1 MKQDERCAFCTF
13 LIDSDRY
20 LPGILTFAY
29 TLRKQR
35 VASDLICIVTD
46 EVPAECIRPI
56 LKLYDLVFRVEQT
69 RTENRNK
76 AKRRDRE
83 KLFARFAVLDIME
96 RQGLRY
102 EKIIICDSD
111 LLPLRNFAELC
122 HYPAPSGILNE
133 RKENVIG
140 LTAEGEWIWYD
151 VYRRI
156 PPKTSIPKEITDRV
170 KTDSGNLGVNSVI
183 YVFDRDTIP
192 YGEIE
197 ADMNREE
204 MRALISAFPWPD
216 MQYMTYKLSGK
227 WHNLDIRYASFNSF
241 PSLHAVFGTHYA
253 GLKPWDIHNR
263 SYLHYCAH
271 DDYKLWICVYLNMMR
286 EYPAMGRYARLRKLR
301 DFLLELVKSDERY
314 VLRVGNYPELCHLLR
329 F

>member
-35 VASDLICIVTD
+35 VAADLICIVTD
-46 EVPAECIRPI
+46 EVRQNAGTGKSF
-56 LKLYDLVFRVEQT
+56 L
-69 RTENRNK
+69 
-76 AKRRDRE
+76 
-83 KLFARFAVLDIME
+83 RFAVLDIME
-96 RQGLRY
+96 RQRLGY

-170 KTDSGNLGVNSVI
+170 KTDTGNLGVNSVI
-183 YVFDRDTIP
+183 YIFDRDTIP

-197 ADMNREE
+197 TDMNSEE

-263 SYLHYCAH
+263 SYLHYCGH
-271 DDYKLWICVYLNMMR
+271 DDYK
-286 EYPAMGRYARLRKLR
+286 PAFFEGKAQESGSPCRIAGM
-301 DFLLELVKSDERY
+301 
-314 VLRVGNYPELCHLLR
+314 
-329 F
+329 